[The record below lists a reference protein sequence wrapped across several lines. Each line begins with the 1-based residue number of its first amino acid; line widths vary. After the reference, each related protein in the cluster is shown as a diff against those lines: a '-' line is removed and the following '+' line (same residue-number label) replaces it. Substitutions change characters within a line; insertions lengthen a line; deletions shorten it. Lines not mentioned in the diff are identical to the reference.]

1 MNDRQP
7 AAIDD
12 AGPNGWCRC
21 EKPEDTY
28 AERTNL
34 YSKYF
39 IPDGWALRYEV
50 LTQPGTER
58 VLYLTGQCMQC
69 RGKMRSG
76 VSIPEELTGAALLEY
91 IYTQMRQYRPY
102 AVGCQETGKYD
113 SYCPERARWYQKQ
126 DDLNLV
132 QFNEQFINIFRAEDQ
147 PAVWNWLA
155 SHHGQQ
161 EYTRPQR
168 DRKSKLFRTM
178 LERARASGSI
188 AHIEPILDYYLP
200 NHEEPA
206 SHYRDT
212 YLTDYRFDI
221 SPQVTFGSSEGI
233 YMDVYLV
240 GRFDDSGVKQTSIG
254 VFKTLRTDL
263 EACRLM
269 GELGGILMYFGVNYV
284 DEEIHRYTPRDE
296 LAAEYQRKM
305 ERAHAKKEQQL

>member
-1 MNDRQP
+1 MNVRQP

-50 LTQPGTER
+50 LTQPGTKR

-102 AVGCQETGKYD
+102 AVGCQKTGKYD
-113 SYCPERARWYQKQ
+113 SYYPERARWYQKQ

-132 QFNEQFINIFRAEDQ
+132 QFNEQFIGLFHPEDQ
-147 PAVWNWLA
+147 PAVREWVTA
-155 SHHGQQ
+155 KHGKEQ
-161 EYTRPQR
+161 YTHPQR
-168 DRKSKLFRTM
+168 DRKSNLFQAI
-178 LERARASGSI
+178 LNRARADGSMS
-188 AHIEPILDYYLP
+188 AIEPILDYYLP
-200 NHEEPA
+200 NREEPA
-206 SHYRDT
+206 THNQDT

-221 SPQVTFGSSEGI
+221 APQVTFGSCEGI
-233 YMDVYLV
+233 YVDVYLE
-240 GRFDDSGVKQTSIG
+240 GKFDESGIKQTSIG

-269 GELGGILMYFGVNYV
+269 GELCGILMYHGSRYVN
-284 DEEIHRYTPRDE
+284 EEIHRYTPQAE
-296 LAAEYQRKM
+296 LQAEYQHKLERERKKQ
-305 ERAHAKKEQQL
+305 EEQP

>member
-1 MNDRQP
+1 
-7 AAIDD
+7 
-12 AGPNGWCRC
+12 
-21 EKPEDTY
+21 
-28 AERTNL
+28 
-34 YSKYF
+34 
-39 IPDGWALRYEV
+39 
-50 LTQPGTER
+50 
-58 VLYLTGQCMQC
+58 
-69 RGKMRSG
+69 MRSG

-113 SYCPERARWYQKQ
+113 SYYPERARWYQKQ

-296 LAAEYQRKM
+296 LAAEYQRKI